1 MVGLTLRVRL
11 FAMARFLSTAVIIA
25 TFWSVTG
32 RAATG
37 SENLAPNP
45 GFEEAQGAGW
55 HLLKP
60 HFTLSDAQPHT
71 GAQCLKL
78 ENADP
83 KKYLLC
89 SAHPKLVPGRSYEI
103 EAWLRTQG
111 VKGADAG
118 GATLCLEWS
127 DAAGKFIGGCYPHGL
142 HETQT
147 NWTRVAGL
155 TGRVPTNAARFSLS
169 CYLRRGVTGTAWWDD
184 VAVREFHPPVIEVLT
199 TDHYRDQATGGRITV
214 RAGLA
219 LAENQL
225 DAAAVKYELAVLGA
239 NGQCA
244 ATGRLVTAC
253 ADEAALEFDATPLAP
268 GAYTLRCTVR
278 NASGAEVGHADLPF
292 TRVAAFPQRKAYI
305 DEHRRLILDGQ
316 PFFPLGTYW
325 GGVKAD
331 ELALYAKSPFN
342 CLMPYADIG
351 RAGADLAWS
360 NGIRV
365 IYSVKDLYPCLR
377 NKLKNDADARQAIA
391 QRVNELKD
399 HPGII
404 AWYIND
410 ELPLTMRDE
419 LVAHRQWLEEL
430 DPGRPTWAVLYQ
442 ADQLRGYVPT
452 CDVLGSD
459 PYPLGRKPPVMARD
473 WARLSLRASLG
484 AHAVWMVPQ
493 IFDWNAYHKTG
504 DKVQPPHPPTLDEMR
519 AMAWSCLAEGA
530 NGLIFYSWFDLW
542 KMDKPKPVDG
552 HTPAREPFD
561 ERWRDVTTMAAEIR
575 DFVPVLLSIEPVA
588 QPQVEAPPDFAWR
601 VLSKE
606 GATWLIAVNNDEHTA
621 GTATFRFAMPFARA
635 SARFPGAQPT
645 GNGAEWKV
653 TLPPLGVQCVKL
665 ER

>member
-1 MVGLTLRVRL
+1 MVVLLGGALLPC
-11 FAMARFLSTAVIIA
+11 A
-25 TFWSVTG
+25 G
-32 RAATG
+32 PAAPAP
-37 SENLAPNP
+37 ENLAPNP
-45 GFEEAQGAGW
+45 GFEEPLGKSWSLPKPQFSLCAEQPRSGA
-55 HLLKP
+55 H
-60 HFTLSDAQPHT
+60 
-71 GAQCLKL
+71 CLKM

-89 SAHPKLVPGRSYEI
+89 SVRPKLIPGRSYEV
-103 EAWLRTQG
+103 EAWVRS
-111 VKGADAG
+111 KGLKGGDSG
-118 GATLCLEWS
+118 GATLCVEWS
-127 DAAGKFIGGCYPHGL
+127 DADGRFIGGCYPKGL
-142 HETQT
+142 QGTHAE
-147 NWTRVAGL
+147 WTRVVGL

-184 VAVREFHPPVIEVLT
+184 VAVREFHPPVIEMLT
-199 TDHYRDQATGGRITV
+199 TDRYRDQADGGRVTV
-214 RAGLA
+214 HAGLA
-219 LAENQL
+219 LAENL
-225 DAAAVKYELAVLGA
+225 LAVAAVQLELAVLDHG
-239 NGQCA
+239 GKCV
-244 ATGRLVTAC
+244 ATGKQIKLL
-253 ADEAALEFDATPLAP
+253 ADEAALEFDAAPLAP
-268 GAYTLRCTVR
+268 GVYTLRCSVR
-278 NASGAEVGHADLPF
+278 NAAGAEVGHTDLPF
-292 TRVAAFPQRKAYI
+292 TRVAAFPQRKAFI

-325 GGVKAD
+325 GAVKPD
-331 ELALYAKSPFN
+331 EMALYGKSPFN
-342 CLMPYADIG
+342 CIMPYADIG

-377 NKLKNDADARQAIA
+377 KNLKTDADARQAIV
-391 QRVNELKD
+391 QRVGALKD

-419 LVAHRQWLEEL
+419 LAAHRQWLEEL

-442 ADQLRGYVPT
+442 VDQLRGYVPT
-452 CDVLGSD
+452 CDVLGTD

-473 WARLSLRASLG
+473 WTRKSLRASLG

-493 IFDWNAYHKTG
+493 IFDWNAYHKAG
-504 DKVQPPHPPTLDEMR
+504 DKAPPPHPPTLAEMR

-542 KMDKPKPVDG
+542 KMDNPKTVDG

-588 QPQVEAPPDFAWR
+588 QPQAEAPADFAWR
-601 VLSKE
+601 ALVKD
-606 GATWLIAVNNDEHTA
+606 GATWLIAINNNEHAAATA
-621 GTATFRFAMPFARA
+621 AFRFAAPFAKA
-635 SARFPGAQPT
+635 TARFPGAQPI
-645 GNGAEWKV
+645 GGGAEWKL
-653 TLPPLGVQCVKL
+653 TLPPLCVQCVKL